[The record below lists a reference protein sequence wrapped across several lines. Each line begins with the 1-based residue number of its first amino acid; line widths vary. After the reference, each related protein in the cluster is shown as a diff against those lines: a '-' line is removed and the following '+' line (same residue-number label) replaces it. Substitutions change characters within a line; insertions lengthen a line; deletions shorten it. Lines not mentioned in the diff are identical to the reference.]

1 MIHQNQNQFH
11 DQNNYN
17 SNVNSNMNYN
27 MNHNSYNNING
38 SNNNYM
44 NNKIN
49 HNNNNTN
56 CQNNFQQPQQH
67 QYNNNQFRNNSYQ
80 TKPTNN
86 ILNKNNKTTK
96 ESYPILLFFSSFILI
111 CKFLSIIFPWS
122 NSPIFI
128 TRSQFQ
134 SLLIMVIIGIILI
147 ILYMVGLSLLY
158 FKLLRVSR
166 LFVLVNLVLLV
177 AITILD
183 LVTIIHS
190 GYHEFDYYYLYIYYS
205 KISAG
210 SLFYFVGGSL
220 NILLFILT
228 FMKFKI
234 HTPLKVLQNK
244 LNKNISFFILLVF
257 SIIILILK
265 IFSSKAK
272 WAHIL
277 QSWNSVKFE
286 SSPSGAT
293 LALIIFSAVLTFVYI
308 IGISLSFFKKLN
320 KSFPI
325 TSVLALLIGSLVVDI
340 AILISSF
347 TLELYQRFGTYP
359 YGERIWYTLAC
370 VGLDEGECFLYSGAF
385 SFFVGMGLNI
395 ALIALS
401 EGLFEDCFSYYNK
414 YKPIKMD
421 TKNVAVKVPLSDSEK
436 QYLQQLNI
444 YIQQLNSY
452 KGNNNYDEQK
462 NIYLQETIDGLQNYI
477 NQLKTHHKPIDNNN
491 IIDSEVLTENPVS
504 GDLKSPLLIKE
515 AQDPFV
521 PSYDEDQSLN

>member
-17 SNVNSNMNYN
+17 SNGNRGVNYN

-67 QYNNNQFRNNSYQ
+67 QYNNHQFRNNSYQ

-96 ESYPILLFFSSFILI
+96 ESYPILLFFSSLILI
-111 CKFLSIIFPWS
+111 CKLLSIIYPWS

-128 TRSQFQ
+128 TRSEFQ
-134 SLLIMVIIGIILI
+134 SLLIMVII
-147 ILYMVGLSLLY
+147 
-158 FKLLRVSR
+158 
-166 LFVLVNLVLLV
+166 VNLVLLV

-190 GYHEFDYYYLYIYYS
+190 GYHEFDYYNFYS

-272 WAHIL
+272 WAHIP
-277 QSWNSVKFE
+277 QWNSFFLE
-286 SSPSGAT
+286 PSPSGAT

-308 IGISLSFFKKLN
+308 IGISLSFFKKLT

-325 TSVLALLIGSLVVDI
+325 TSVLALLIGSLIVDI

-347 TLELYQRFGTYP
+347 TLELYQSYGTYP
-359 YGERIWYTLAC
+359 YKQSIWFTLAC
-370 VGLDEGECFLYSGAF
+370 VDFYKGECSLYSGAF